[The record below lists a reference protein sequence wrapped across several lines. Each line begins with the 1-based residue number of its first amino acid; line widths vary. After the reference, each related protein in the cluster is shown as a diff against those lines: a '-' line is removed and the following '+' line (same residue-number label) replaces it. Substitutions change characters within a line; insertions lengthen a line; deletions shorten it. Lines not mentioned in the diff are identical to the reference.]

1 MLAFILLNDGMI
13 RTQVQFEEEELIR
26 LKKEALRRGC
36 SVSAV
41 VRDSVKAALD
51 AKAKPENVRAVMEL
65 AGKYDSGRSDLAS
78 NHDSYLDD
86 GW

>member
-1 MLAFILLNDGMI
+1 MI

-51 AKAKPENVRAVMEL
+51 SEAKPENVRAVMEL